1 MHLNFAF
8 LRLVP
13 QNKAIEF
20 INNYHWNEY
29 GLYRTSPFTSS
40 ISSFLR
46 IFLAVSPVM
55 LKQRYGSQGC
65 LSVRYVAYACP
76 QTVLRILR
84 KVANHPNST
93 SD

>member
-1 MHLNFAF
+1 MCEMHLNFAF

-46 IFLAVSPVM
+46 IFFSSVSGHAQATLWLPGLLICALRRLCM
-55 LKQRYGSQGC
+55 PPNGAQNSEKGC
-65 LSVRYVAYACP
+65 
-76 QTVLRILR
+76 
-84 KVANHPNST
+84 
-93 SD
+93 

>member
-1 MHLNFAF
+1 MNMAF
-8 LRLVP
+8 TELRHSQVVL
-13 QNKAIEF
+13 ARFSEF
-20 INNYHWNEY
+20 
-29 GLYRTSPFTSS
+29 
-40 ISSFLR
+40 
-46 IFLAVSPVM
+46 FLAVSPVM